1 MDRVTWDAVLARL
14 DDALALCHRFGLGKE
29 VAASRF
35 IEYRRVVT
43 GLVTALH
50 DGGQDAAREEFHRD
64 SALSMI
70 ALTEAA
76 EFGDVGDF
84 ISQYGEHGVRRT
96 LGRVLDGPVLP
107 ADEDPNSNDPRNR
120 LFEFVIASKLWRAGL
135 QPRLGDRPDVSC
147 EVRGKTFFI
156 ECKRPLTARGVKGR
170 MTDAAAMLPDR
181 IDATGGQALGVIA
194 LSLTRRLNLGDKLLV
209 YRGEADGKEKLSRA
223 LATAA
228 AFARSDWER
237 LPGNI
242 VGLLWHAITPVLDES
257 IHLYTIAHYM
267 NVQPLAPP
275 LSFEEQWFRLLY
287 EALGRIWGHA

>member
-1 MDRVTWDAVLARL
+1 
-14 DDALALCHRFGLGKE
+14 
-29 VAASRF
+29 
-35 IEYRRVVT
+35 
-43 GLVTALH
+43 
-50 DGGQDAAREEFHRD
+50 
-64 SALSMI
+64 MI

-170 MTDAAAMLPDR
+170 ITDAAAMLPDR

-242 VGLLWHAITPVLDES
+242 VGLLWHAITPALDES
-257 IHLYTIAHYM
+257 IHLYTIAQYM

-287 EALGRIWGHA
+287 EAPGRIWGHA

>member
-1 MDRVTWDAVLARL
+1 
-14 DDALALCHRFGLGKE
+14 
-29 VAASRF
+29 
-35 IEYRRVVT
+35 
-43 GLVTALH
+43 
-50 DGGQDAAREEFHRD
+50 
-64 SALSMI
+64 MI

-107 ADEDPNSNDPRNR
+107 ADEDPNSDDPRNR

-170 MTDAAAMLPDR
+170 ITDAAAMLPDR

-194 LSLTRRLNLGDKLLV
+194 LSLTRRLNLGDKLRV
-209 YRGEADGKEKLSRA
+209 YRGEADGKEKRSRA
-223 LATAA
+223 LRPPRRSRAQIGTVARQHRGAA
-228 AFARSDWER
+228 VARH
-237 LPGNI
+237 
-242 VGLLWHAITPVLDES
+242 HAGP
-257 IHLYTIAHYM
+257 
-267 NVQPLAPP
+267 
-275 LSFEEQWFRLLY
+275 R
-287 EALGRIWGHA
+287 